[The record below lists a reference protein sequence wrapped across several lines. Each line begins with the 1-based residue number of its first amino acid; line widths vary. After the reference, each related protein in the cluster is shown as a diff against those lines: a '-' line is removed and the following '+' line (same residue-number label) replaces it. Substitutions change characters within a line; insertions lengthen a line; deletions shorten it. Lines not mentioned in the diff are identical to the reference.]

1 MTMTSESTTPTQ
13 ELAHVLEP
21 LDARRALT
29 LRETFENVIA
39 QVEDWQSEARSL
51 IVTAEDQTGKMAR
64 ARLLRLE
71 IRKVRVDLDKRRK
84 DLKAGILVEGRAIDG
99 AFAVFEGL
107 SVPLEK
113 HLLEQ
118 EQFAERLAKQRADA
132 LRDARSQALLALG
145 VNSAAMP
152 GALGEMS
159 EEVWGSVLA
168 DAQAAKAQREE
179 QARVAEEARV
189 EAARIVAE
197 REAAAWAERIRLD
210 AERQAR
216 EEAQRAE
223 NERLKAEA
231 AEAARVAR
239 EERAAREAER
249 QRIEAEIAAERAKV
263 DSERKA
269 ERDKAEAE
277 RQAERE
283 AAKADQREANEKARV
298 EREAR
303 TRAEAEA
310 AALRKA
316 EAERQAKEAEAK
328 KPTKAKYAVMVDA
341 LRLIA
346 AQDSEPHAMRRA
358 IEALRKIGEAE

>member
-1 MTMTSESTTPTQ
+1 VNTIETMTPTVA
-13 ELAHVLEP
+13 LAEVLAP
-21 LDARRALT
+21 LDPRRALT
-29 LRETFENVIA
+29 LRETFESVLTRL
-39 QVEDWQSEARSL
+39 EEWQTEARGL
-51 IVTAEDQTGKMAR
+51 LVTDEEQTGKMAR

-107 SVPLEK
+107 SVPIER
-113 HLLEQ
+113 HLLDQ
-118 EQFAERLAKQRADA
+118 EQFAERLVKRRTDA
-132 LRDARSQALLALG
+132 LRDARQQALLALG
-145 VNSAAMP
+145 ANETALPA
-152 GALGEMS
+152 ALGELS
-159 EEVWGSVLA
+159 EEAWNAVLT
-168 DAQAAKAQREE
+168 DAQAAKAWREE
-179 QARVAEEARV
+179 QSRLAEDARV

-197 REAAAWAERIRLD
+197 REAQVRAERVKAD

-231 AEAARVAR
+231 AESARVAR
-239 EERAAREAER
+239 EERAAREVER
-249 QRIEAEIAAERAKV
+249 QRVEAENAADRAKV
-263 DSERKA
+263 EGERKA

-283 AAKADQREANEKARV
+283 SAKADQLAAEEKSRV

-310 AALRKA
+310 AGLRK
-316 EAERQAKEAEAK
+316 EEQERQAKEVESK
-328 KPTKAKYAVMVDA
+328 KPTKAKYTIMVDA
-341 LRLIA
+341 LKLIA
-346 AQDSEPHAMRRA
+346 AQAEEPLSMRRA
-358 IEALRKIGEAE
+358 IDALRKIGEAS